1 MIDLE
6 IVLTGTDALAVQDH
20 ERAALVAALQPIA
33 ERIPGYLSYAAAVIV
48 ENAEQAVS
56 AASYRD
62 TMLADAVNAETT
74 LREFDNRLIE
84 RLFKTHRAW
93 TALIGRFG
101 VLEDAAKKV
110 KQTII
115 GWQVAEAAKAE
126 RERQRLQ
133 AEAEERARRE
143 RERLEKEAA
152 RLKTPE
158 LREQRLEQAAAV
170 IAPVVQVAAPANAV
184 RTQKR
189 WVVQSLELAAFGIPA
204 TVAGYFSVEK
214 HPDGRFKLAIVS
226 GVKLAAAKTANS
238 ELHVPGVTFQ
248 QITI

>member
-1 MIDLE
+1 MTEPMIDLE

-48 ENAEQAVS
+48 ENPEQAVS

-143 RERLEKEAA
+143 RERLAKKAA
-152 RLKTPE
+152 RLKNPE
-158 LREQRLEQAAAV
+158 LPGQRLGQAGAGV
-170 IAPVVQVAAPANAV
+170 GPGGQGGAPA
-184 RTQKR
+184 
-189 WVVQSLELAAFGIPA
+189 E
-204 TVAGYFSVEK
+204 
-214 HPDGRFKLAIVS
+214 
-226 GVKLAAAKTANS
+226 
-238 ELHVPGVTFQ
+238 
-248 QITI
+248 

>member
-33 ERIPGYLSYAAAVIV
+33 ARIPGYLEYATAVIV

-126 RERQRLQ
+126 RER
-133 AEAEERARRE
+133 
-143 RERLEKEAA
+143 LEKEAA
-152 RLKTPE
+152 KLKTPE